1 MPDDN
6 QTSDPE
12 DLILARMRAD
22 LDRLQADNAAKMAE
36 FARLAG
42 PPGVMAIQ
50 LDLMN
55 VRVFTLARA
64 VFGDGSH
71 ALVQFQLEFE
81 QQVAQ
86 VLKEAVTKV
95 RQAQL
100 GAQLSPLDIQR
111 ARQAMRNGGLLGPD
125 GRPLS

>member
-1 MPDDN
+1 MPDN
-6 QTSDPE
+6 PWFQMPDPE
-12 DLILARMRAD
+12 DQVLARLRAD
-22 LDRLQADNAAKMAE
+22 LDRIQADNGAKMGE

-50 LDLMN
+50 LDLLN

-86 VLKEAVTKV
+86 VLDGAVTKV

-100 GAQLSPLDIQR
+100 GAQLSPQAAQQM
-111 ARQAMRNGGLLGPD
+111 ARSNGLLGPD
-125 GRPLS
+125 GRPLR